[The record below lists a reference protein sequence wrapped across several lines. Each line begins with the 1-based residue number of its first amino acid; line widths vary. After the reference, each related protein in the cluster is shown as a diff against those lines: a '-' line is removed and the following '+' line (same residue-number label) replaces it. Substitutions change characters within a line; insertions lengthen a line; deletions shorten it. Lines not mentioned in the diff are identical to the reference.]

1 MRAATSHNSS
11 NTDTPFVEID
21 YCGRSIV
28 FCRRGI
34 CHLVAA
40 KNNGGVTADVMCNV
54 RKRTVK
60 RWRVQTMNRLAYFT
74 IFILLPIGCKEST
87 TSVTKLPE
95 PVEFRQ
101 AFIPLAV
108 GNKWTYRDSLFSGD
122 SISTETYTI
131 RVSSFRYDNGK
142 VWWQLQQQWPTST
155 MNLMEV
161 TARNDSIFSLQYNFD
176 HPVSSLDYLPPPA
189 TDTLRFF
196 SLSGGDVVIEKS
208 VWLAGEFI
216 VPVGSFDSCAIFF
229 SRITPDGF
237 TEVLKP
243 RIGIIQKEI
252 QYTSSLRR
260 KVVLIDYEL
269 TR

>member
-1 MRAATSHNSS
+1 
-11 NTDTPFVEID
+11 
-21 YCGRSIV
+21 
-28 FCRRGI
+28 
-34 CHLVAA
+34 
-40 KNNGGVTADVMCNV
+40 
-54 RKRTVK
+54 
-60 RWRVQTMNRLAYFT
+60 MNRLAYFT

-87 TSVTKLPE
+87 TSVTNPPE

-101 AFIPLAV
+101 ALIPLAV
-108 GNKWTYRDSLFSGD
+108 GNRWTYRDSLFSGD

-142 VWWQLQQQWPTST
+142 VWWQLQQQWPSST
-155 MNLMEV
+155 VNLMEV
-161 TARNDSIFSLQYNFD
+161 TARNDSIFSLQYNFEY
-176 HPVSSLDYLPPPA
+176 PISVLEYIPPPS

-196 SLSGGDVVIEKS
+196 SLFGGDVVIEKS

-216 VPVGSFDSCAIFF
+216 VPAGSFDSCAMFF
-229 SRITPDGF
+229 SRITPVGF

-252 QYTSSLRR
+252 QYAGSWRR